1 MSIPTFQ
8 MITPGG
14 DMQLLSNFEYRIPI
28 IGPVTL
34 APFVDAG
41 VNKILRASQLT
52 MEPSRVGDLNNTF
65 PQAGYDGRVRI
76 APGTQK
82 PRVSTGVELRDASGS
97 ERTLPSVLGLQSGT
111 AGNIPAATDRRG
123 PVLVSQFGYFYQRRD
138 QHRPARPVVRK
149 AVDVPVYHRPDF
161 LTAGNG
167 RNMVGFSHLGVLSLK
182 KNSVVL
188 TAFAGLAILAHAQAP
203 APAAVPTRVA
213 TIQVQAAILSTGDGK
228 KAQNDLT
235 TKFNSRK
242 QALEKKQSDIQ
253 GLQEQLKRGSATMNQ
268 DARDKLARDIDA
280 GQRALKYDGEEF
292 EADVQQEENKIM
304 GDLGQKMMDII
315 IKYAT
320 QQGFAMVIDIS
331 PQQTPVLWAD
341 PSADITQEI
350 IKLYDQAH
358 PAGAVSAPSAP

>member
-1 MSIPTFQ
+1 
-8 MITPGG
+8 
-14 DMQLLSNFEYRIPI
+14 
-28 IGPVTL
+28 
-34 APFVDAG
+34 
-41 VNKILRASQLT
+41 
-52 MEPSRVGDLNNTF
+52 
-65 PQAGYDGRVRI
+65 
-76 APGTQK
+76 
-82 PRVSTGVELRDASGS
+82 
-97 ERTLPSVLGLQSGT
+97 
-111 AGNIPAATDRRG
+111 
-123 PVLVSQFGYFYQRRD
+123 
-138 QHRPARPVVRK
+138 
-149 AVDVPVYHRPDF
+149 
-161 LTAGNG
+161 
-167 RNMVGFSHLGVLSLK
+167 LSLK

-304 GDLGQKMMDII
+304 GDVGEKLMNIVS
-315 IKYAT
+315 KYA
-320 QQGFAMVIDIS
+320 QHNGIALVLNVSD
-331 PQQTPVLWAD
+331 PNTPVLWID
-341 PSADITQEI
+341 QSIEITQDI
-350 IKLYDQAH
+350 VRLYDQANPPQTGAAPATAKP
-358 PAGAVSAPSAP
+358 PAGGAGAAPSARPPAAPPRPASPPPAGKKQ